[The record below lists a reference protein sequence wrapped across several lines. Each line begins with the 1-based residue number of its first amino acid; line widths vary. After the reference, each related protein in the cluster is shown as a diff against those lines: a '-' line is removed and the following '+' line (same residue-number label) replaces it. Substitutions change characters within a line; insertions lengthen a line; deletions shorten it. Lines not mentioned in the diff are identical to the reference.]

1 MRIGKF
7 KSVLLTYMTKNDRQR
22 KNLLRK
28 LPFTKE
34 NFMDSTTFDDRD
46 GVIWFNGEMVP
57 WRDAK
62 LHVLS
67 HALHYASSVFEG
79 ERCYVGKI
87 FKLTEHSERLAFSA
101 GELGFELPYSVAEI
115 DAACIAVCEAND
127 IVDGYVRPVA
137 WRGSEMMGVSA
148 QETRINVAIAAWAW
162 PSYFSPEARMKGIR
176 LKTSKWRR
184 PSPETEPGHAKAAG
198 LYMIC
203 TLSKHAAEAEG
214 YDDCLML
221 DWRGQIAEA
230 TGANIFIIMGDG
242 KLHTP
247 TPDCFLDGIT
257 RQTVIGLA
265 KERGIEV
272 IERVIMPDELKNAT
286 EIFLTGT
293 ACEVTPVGEID
304 DLKFTVGDITR
315 WMMEDYDKA
324 VGKAG
329 GKQESGAQSAA
340 E

>member
-1 MRIGKF
+1 MESI
-7 KSVLLTYMTKNDRQR
+7 
-22 KNLLRK
+22 
-28 LPFTKE
+28 P
-34 NFMDSTTFDDRD
+34 FDDRD
-46 GVIWFNGEMVP
+46 GVIWFNGEMIP

-67 HALHYASSVFEG
+67 HALHYASCIFEG
-79 ERCYVGKI
+79 ERSYGGKI
-87 FKLTEHSERLAFSA
+87 FKLTEHSERFALSA
-101 GELGFELPYSVAEI
+101 ETLGFELPYSVAEI
-115 DAACIAVCEAND
+115 DAACIETCKAND
-127 IVDGYVRPVA
+127 IIDGYVRPVA

-148 QETRINVAIAAWAW
+148 QQTRINVAIAAWAW

-176 LKTSKWRR
+176 LKTSNWRR
-184 PSPETEPGHAKAAG
+184 PDPKTAPVKAKAAG

-221 DWRGQIAEA
+221 DWRGQVAEA
-230 TGANIFIIMGDG
+230 TGANIFLVMGDG

-265 KERGIEV
+265 KKRGIEV
-272 IERVIMPDELKNAT
+272 IERVIMPDELKDAT

-293 ACEVTPVGEID
+293 AAEVTPVGEID
-304 DLKFTVGDITR
+304 DLKFTVGDISK
-315 WMMEDYDKA
+315 WMMEDYDKT
-324 VGKAG
+324 VGKDPADT
-329 GKQESGAQSAA
+329 QSAA